1 MPTQNIALTRQPL
14 KPSFSALRQA
24 VRAAPLSSSAKL
36 LAYVLADYA
45 NASFECFPSI
55 ARLVADTSLSR
66 RTLLRCFSELE
77 FCGLLK
83 RVNRSR
89 LDGGQTSSIY
99 QFLIHSDASVLAPPP
114 VPLWHPPRAT
124 VAPHELRHLTKISEL
139 EPTLTHNLSVFKKN
153 NIKTVESR
161 TNDSELEPYS
171 PHPRESVR

>member
-1 MPTQNIALTRQPL
+1 MPTQNIPLTRQPL

-24 VRAAPLSSSAKL
+24 VRAAPLSSNAKL

-99 QFLIHSDASVLAPPP
+99 QFLIHSDASVLAPP
-114 VPLWHPPRAT
+114 RAT
-124 VAPHELRHLTKISEL
+124 VAPHELRHLTKVSEL
-139 EPTLTHNLSVFKKN
+139 EPTLTPSLSVFKKN